1 MPKCPT
7 IDIYE
12 SLEHCLGDTVL
23 PGLRQRAWGI
33 PKSQILGWPTLPDPS
48 STDAT
53 MADIATYDGDF
64 TLVADAKFFAI
75 DILDSASNIKSESQ
89 GTIPSKTF
97 LNTLTLKY
105 AGNNAAAAGF
115 CRLANSDDLVYIIQ
129 QRDGS
134 FRILGN
140 EKFRTDTKPS
150 QDSGMEVTDAS
161 GTQFEITVTDVA
173 PAPFY
178 SGKFKCEDGIMNCA
192 TGKIEAD
199 AA

>member
-1 MPKCPT
+1 MSKCQT
-7 IDIYE
+7 LDIYD
-12 SLEHCLGDTVL
+12 SLEHCLGETVL
-23 PGLRQRAWGI
+23 PGLRQQAWGI
-33 PKSQILGWPTLPDPS
+33 PKSQILGWPTLPDPHDE
-48 STDAT
+48 DAK
-53 MADIATYDGDF
+53 MADIATYKGDF
-64 TLVADAKFFAI
+64 ILAADAKFFKI
-75 DILDSASNIKSESQ
+75 DILDTASNIKSDSQ
-89 GTIPSKTF
+89 GNLPSKTF

-115 CRLANSDDLVYIIQ
+115 CRLANCDDLVYIIQ

-178 SGKFKCEDGIMNCA
+178 VGKFKTAEGIMDCA
-192 TGKIEAD
+192 TGTLEV